1 MRAGRTSAGRR
12 VSPWR
17 DIPLEDWNDLGW
29 QLRNLIRSPERLA
42 ELLQW
47 LKPGGVLA
55 LVNSNYN
62 LTQSRLIRFFDL
74 VVGADMEVPRQVWK
88 LAPGGRILEKPGG
101 GILDDKTA
109 TDCVFRKRETP
120 WPEGPDIPL
129 RIVSPKGADL
139 VTLWLSLPDRA

>member
-1 MRAGRTSAGRR
+1 MSVLCRNPAPKDRLWTDFLFERFESR
-12 VSPWR
+12 VS
-17 DIPLEDWNDLGW
+17 
-29 QLRNLIRSPERLA
+29 
-42 ELLQW
+42 ELVQW

-55 LVNSNYN
+55 LVNANYN
-62 LTQSRLIRFFDL
+62 LTQSRLIRLFDL
-74 VVGADMEVPRQVWK
+74 VVGADIEAPQQVWK

-101 GILDDKTA
+101 GMLPDKTA

-129 RIVSPKGADL
+129 RIVSLKDAGL